1 MPEPAPSSRSGT
13 PSAVNVQT
21 EVENDRGWTFGVTI
35 GGGGGTGNTGGGRGG
50 GGGGGNDA
58 SEMTRTLSWVDYEYW
73 SHGSFSPS
81 RVAEAVLV
89 ALREADP
96 GRDLPQRLD
105 ASTARRLVRDFDQ
118 RVRDAL

>member
-13 PSAVNVQT
+13 PSAVCVQT
-21 EVENDRGWTFGVTI
+21 EVESDRGWTFGVTF
-35 GGGGGTGNTGGGRGG
+35 GTGN
-50 GGGGGNDA
+50 GGNEA
-58 SEMTRTLSWVDYEYW
+58 AEMTLTLSWVDYEYW

-89 ALREADP
+89 ALREAEP
-96 GRDLPQRLD
+96 GRGLPARMD